1 MSARPDL
8 HAATTLVARTVEAV
22 PDDRLDAPT
31 PCPDYSVGDL
41 LDHVAGLS
49 TAFTWAARKEG
60 LDRLSEPP
68 APGSRDNLVDD
79 WRTVIPARLRDLAT
93 AWESPDAWDGMTQA
107 GGVEM
112 PGEVGG
118 LVALNEVLV
127 HGWDLAA
134 ATGQSYEP
142 DAASLQSGLTFASQF
157 DEGGSGEAFG
167 PKVATPAGAPEL
179 QQLLAHNGRD
189 IAWRP

>member
-8 HAATTLVARTVEAV
+8 HAATDLVARTVEAV
-22 PDDRLDAPT
+22 PDEQLDAAT
-31 PCPDYSVGDL
+31 PCSEYAVGDL
-41 LDHVAGLS
+41 LDHLAGLS

-60 LDRLSEPP
+60 LDRLSEAP
-68 APGSRDNLVDD
+68 APGSRERLVAD
-79 WRTVIPARLRDLAT
+79 WRTEIPARLGALAD
-93 AWESPDAWDGMTQA
+93 AWDSPDAWDGMTKA

-112 PGEVGG
+112 PGEIGG

-134 ATGQSYEP
+134 ATGQAYEP
-142 DAASLQSGLTFASQF
+142 DEASLAAATAFTSQWPE
-157 DEGGSGEAFG
+157 DGSEGAFG
-167 PKVATPAGAPEL
+167 PKVPTEQDAPGL
-179 QQLLAHNGRD
+179 AQLLGDNGRD